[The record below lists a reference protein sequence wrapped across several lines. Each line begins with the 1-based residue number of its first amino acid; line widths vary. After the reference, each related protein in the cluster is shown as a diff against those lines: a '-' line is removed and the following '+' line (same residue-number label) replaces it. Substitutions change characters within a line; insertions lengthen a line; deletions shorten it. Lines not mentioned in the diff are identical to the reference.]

1 MIDDYL
7 QGILVANNK
16 LGVLGCSQD
25 VFTQLEKYNDEFLD
39 DLLNALVK
47 FTMIETNGV
56 VNKFARYDTCVGNIT
71 IYTKKGPND
80 EVYTNILFS
89 GEII

>member
-1 MIDDYL
+1 MKDDYL
-7 QGILVANNK
+7 QGILVANKK

-71 IYTKKGPND
+71 IYTKKGSND
-80 EVYTNILFS
+80 QIYTNILFS